1 MIKPYKLERFESKE
15 KILYLPVSFEQKPIG
30 TVSLG
35 CIQAEPVCRKHP
47 NGRNVVSISSSLAE
61 ELYLPSFISTIYLF
75 QHDNTIILGPL
86 IGIFTSGFTSFL
98 MKPIGE
104 RSSFFSKLLSLQ
116 SSLGVIPFVF
126 GEKHIDWEAG
136 LVKGH
141 FYVENQWKTHS
152 VPLPN
157 VIYDRLPN
165 RRSERKSGYQEVK
178 ARLQKQYGIPWYN
191 PGFFNK
197 LDVFERL
204 ENDEEAVRYL
214 PETHA
219 FQSFSQI
226 ERMMS
231 KYGHVFIKPKNGSL
245 GLGVHQFIYNRKSEE
260 YLCRFQDRIGT
271 NRLIKSGSFE
281 KLLQRV
287 IPAKGLNRMLI
298 QQGINL
304 MKSEDRAIDFRVH
317 TNKDENGKWQVS
329 AMAAKV
335 AGEGSVTTHLH
346 NGGKVKS
353 IQEIFIEEEQCKR
366 TAEKLRTAAI
376 TLSTALERN
385 MEGFIGEIGFDFGID
400 TLGRVWLFEANSKPG
415 RSIFTHPDLKTFEVL
430 TRKLSLSF
438 GLYLTQRSIRQPEET
453 FK

>member
-1 MIKPYKLERFESKE
+1 MIKSYKLERFETNE
-15 KILYLPVSFEQKPIG
+15 KIIYLPVSFNQENIQAI
-30 TVSLG
+30 SLG
-35 CIQAEPVCRKHP
+35 SLQAQAVCRKHP

-61 ELYLPSFISTIYLF
+61 ELALPPFITDIYLF
-75 QHDNTIILGPL
+75 CHDNTIILGPL

-104 RSSFFSKLLSLQ
+104 RSAFFSKLLSLQ

-126 GEKHIDWEAG
+126 GENHIDWENG
-136 LVKGH
+136 LVRGH
-141 FYVENQWKTHS
+141 FFIRNHWETHV

-165 RRSERKSGYQEVK
+165 RRSEKKQGYQDIK
-178 ARLQKQYGIPWYN
+178 ARLQKEYGIPWYN

-204 ENDEEAVRYL
+204 ENDEGAIRYL

-245 GLGVHQFIYNRKSEE
+245 GLGVHQFTFDRDTED
-260 YLCRFQDRIGT
+260 YLCRFQDKGGK
-271 NRLIKSGSFE
+271 NRLIKSSSFE

-287 IPAKGLNRMLI
+287 IPAKVLNRMLI
-298 QQGINL
+298 QQGIHL
-304 MKSEDRAIDFRVH
+304 IKSEGRAVDFRVH
-317 TNKDENGKWQVS
+317 TNKDENGEWQVS
-329 AMAAKV
+329 AIAAKV

-353 IQEIFIEEEQCKR
+353 LQELFTDPEQCER
-366 TAEKLRTAAI
+366 TNEKLRKAAI
-376 TLSTALERN
+376 SLSSALERN

-415 RSIFTHPDLKTFEVL
+415 RSIFSHPDLKSFELL

-438 GLYLTQRSIRQPEET
+438 GLYLTQQVMQRPQET
-453 FK
+453 FT

>member
-1 MIKPYKLERFESKE
+1 MIKPFKLEVFKSKE
-15 KILYLPVSFEQKPIG
+15 KILYLPVSLEIENI
-30 TVSLG
+30 TAVSLG
-35 CIQAEPVCRKHP
+35 SSHAEALCRKHP
-47 NGRNVVSISSSLAE
+47 NGRNVAAVSSSLAE
-61 ELYLPSFISTIYLF
+61 ELSLPPFITDIYMF
-75 QHDNTIILGPL
+75 QHENSVILGPL

-126 GEKHIDWEAG
+126 GENHIDWENG

-141 FYVENQWKTHS
+141 FYSKNQWVTHV

-165 RRSERKSGYQEVK
+165 RRSEKKSSYQEIK
-178 ARLQKQYGIPWYN
+178 SRLQQQYGIPWYN

-197 LDVFERL
+197 LEVFERL
-204 ENDEEAVRYL
+204 ENDEEALRYL

-245 GLGVHQFIYNRKSEE
+245 GLGVHQFTFNRISED
-260 YLCRFQDRIGT
+260 YTCRFRDKSGR
-271 NRLIKSGSFE
+271 NRLVKSASFE
-281 KLLQRV
+281 KLLQRI
-287 IPAKGLNRMLI
+287 IPPRILSKMVI
-298 QQGINL
+298 QQGIHL
-304 MKSEDRAIDFRVH
+304 IKSEDRPVDFRVH
-317 TNKDENGKWQVS
+317 TNKDENGEWQVS
-329 AMAAKV
+329 AIAAKV

-346 NGGKVKS
+346 NGGCVKS
-353 IQEIFIEEEQCKR
+353 LQELFPDPDLCLR
-366 TAEKLRTAAI
+366 TEEKLKSAAI
-376 TLSTALERN
+376 TLSSALERN

-400 TLGRVWLFEANSKPG
+400 ALGRVWLFEANSKPG
-415 RSIFTHPDLKTFEVL
+415 RSIFSHPDLKSFDLL
-430 TRKLSLSF
+430 TRRLSLSF
-438 GLYLTQRSIRQPEET
+438 GLYLTQRSIKQPQET
-453 FK
+453 LK

>member
-1 MIKPYKLERFESKE
+1 MIKPYKLERFETKE
-15 KILYLPVSFEQKPIG
+15 KILYLPVSMDQETAQ

-35 CIQAEPVCRKHP
+35 SLQAAAVCRKHP

-61 ELYLPSFISTIYLF
+61 ELSLPPFISTIYLF
-75 QHDNTIILGPL
+75 RHENTIILGPL

-104 RSSFFSKLLSLQ
+104 RSAFFSKLLSLQ

-126 GEKHIDWEAG
+126 GEKHIDWENG

-141 FYVENQWKTHS
+141 FYIRNQWETHI

-165 RRSERKSGYQEVK
+165 RRSERKAGYQEIK
-178 ARLQKQYGIPWYN
+178 TRLQKQYGIPWYN

-204 ENDEEAVRYL
+204 ENDDEAIRYL
-214 PETHA
+214 PETHP

-245 GLGVHQFIYNRKSEE
+245 GLGVHQFTFNRKTEE
-260 YLCRFQDRIGT
+260 YLCRFQDRTGT
-271 NRLIKSGSFE
+271 NRLIKSSSFE
-281 KLLQRV
+281 KLLQKV
-287 IPAKGLNRMLI
+287 LPAKILNRMII

-304 MKSEDRAIDFRVH
+304 LKSGDRAVDFRVH
-317 TNKDENGKWQVS
+317 TNKDEKGEWQVS
-329 AMAAKV
+329 AIAAKV

-353 IQEIFIEEEQCKR
+353 LSEIFTDPEQCRR
-366 TAEKLRTAAI
+366 TDEKLRLAAI
-376 TLSTALERN
+376 TLSSALERN
-385 MEGFIGEIGFDFGID
+385 MEGVD
-400 TLGRVWLFEANSKPG
+400 
-415 RSIFTHPDLKTFEVL
+415 
-430 TRKLSLSF
+430 RKSVV
-438 GLYLTQRSIRQPEET
+438 
-453 FK
+453 